1 MGFQEGGQ
9 YLPGDYVDEGK
20 LLLFIKD
27 EVASRAP
34 RKGQRLKAE
43 QARKR
48 KGPAP
53 GPRPAKRRRGALSLG
68 LEGRGSG
75 TEDDSEGGSN
85 GNSDGDD
92 GGPASDLLLMY
103 NSVRGYCSAI
113 NELWAHQ
120 TSRGLHT
127 APRPQRVALTA
138 LKTSIVRGQHQRLR
152 DEYTD
157 RGLATIRDGYTAS
170 QIPDLSWKAWGLCLG
185 PAYVEQHFRTLLC
198 FLFGNS
204 MLLRLGNRL
213 PMELPDLFSMP
224 LPGEGPQGQ
233 GWCLVTVM
241 SQGKTNQHGRLEY
254 GAALRHRDYR
264 ACLVGT
270 LAVYFFWRWH
280 CSGEAFPC
288 FRRSQ
293 DWYDIKVL
301 KRDNLHV
308 SEPLSDSTAASWTRR
323 LYSQA
328 GIRSSKV
335 THAGRVS
342 GTRLAELNGVSEDQI
357 RRGGRWN
364 ADQMTGCYLTTLPRG
379 FMRGIAD
386 FDPEWPASY
395 FLPREAVAPPA
406 ALLCQVWP
414 DLDRWQ
420 AAHLERADATEQV
433 APNLAAGGF
442 LELLQRLRSV
452 FLQDSVLWRQD
463 FPQHPIFRDP
473 LFQTAD
479 YRAFELSVR
488 GALAIAVKEDP
499 HSLAIQKAVPALND
513 RLRTMTGVIQNG
525 QVTHTQ
531 ALSALEGML
540 VSRIGQLTSAIDDF
554 VGGSFTCQ
562 FVPRSQGQGGSGTGL
577 AALPGGGSVGP
588 LAPVPLPVTGLA
600 GATPAG
606 GLGQYSMSRAVH
618 TIPELWQEWTVG
630 LQGQPSIER
639 LDELYGSRWRT
650 GPGKASERQFYSR
663 RKTLIT
669 EIKRLATIQAAVTTG
684 PGEGGGQAQAR
695 DPFQVV
701 ITQLEEER
709 KRAGLSLS
717 KVIDRLK

>member
-1 MGFQEGGQ
+1 
-9 YLPGDYVDEGK
+9 
-20 LLLFIKD
+20 
-27 EVASRAP
+27 
-34 RKGQRLKAE
+34 
-43 QARKR
+43 
-48 KGPAP
+48 
-53 GPRPAKRRRGALSLG
+53 
-68 LEGRGSG
+68 
-75 TEDDSEGGSN
+75 
-85 GNSDGDD
+85 
-92 GGPASDLLLMY
+92 MY

-138 LKTSIVRGQHQRLR
+138 LKTSIIRGQHQRLR

-170 QIPDLSWKAWGLCLG
+170 QIPDLSRKVWGLCLG
-185 PAYVEQHFRTLLC
+185 PAYVEQHFRTQLC

-204 MLLRLGNRL
+204 MLLRLSNRL
-213 PMELPDLFSMP
+213 PMELPDLFSIP

-241 SQGKTNQHGRLEY
+241 GQGKTNQHGRLEY
-254 GAALRHRDYR
+254 GAALRHRDHR
-264 ACLVGT
+264 SCLIGT
-270 LAVYFFWRWH
+270 LAVYLFWRWH

-288 FRRSQ
+288 FRQSE
-293 DWYDIKVL
+293 DWYNIKVL
-301 KRDNLHV
+301 KRDNLHI

-342 GTRLAELNGVSEDQI
+342 GARLAELNGVSEDQI

-386 FDPEWPASY
+386 FDPEWPTSY

-406 ALLCQVWP
+406 TLLCQVWP

-420 AAHLERADATEQV
+420 AAHLERADATERV
-433 APNLAAGGF
+433 EPNLAAGGF

-452 FLQDSVLWRQD
+452 FLQDSVLWRQE
-463 FPQHPIFRDP
+463 FPRHPIFQDP

-488 GALAIAVKEDP
+488 GALAVAIEEDP
-499 HSLAIQKAVPALND
+499 HSLAIRKAVPALND

-540 VSRIGQLTSAIDDF
+540 MSRIGQLTSAIDDF
-554 VGGSFTCQ
+554 VGGSFTCR
-562 FVPRSQGQGGSGTGL
+562 FVPRSQSQAGPWSAPT
-577 AALPGGGSVGP
+577 AIDGGSVGP
-588 LAPVPLPVTGLA
+588 LAPVPLPVTALA
-600 GATPAG
+600 GATPT

-630 LQGQPSIER
+630 LHGQPSIER
-639 LDELYGSRWRT
+639 LDELYGSRWRS

-669 EIKRLATIQAAVTTG
+669 EIKRLAAIQAMAPGGGGSSG
-684 PGEGGGQAQAR
+684 PGR
-695 DPFQVV
+695 DPFQIVV
-701 ITQLEEER
+701 TRLEEER
-709 KRAGLSLS
+709 KQACLSIS

>member
-1 MGFQEGGQ
+1 
-9 YLPGDYVDEGK
+9 
-20 LLLFIKD
+20 LFIKD

-43 QARKR
+43 LAKRKR
-48 KGPAP
+48 ERP
-53 GPRPAKRRRGALSLG
+53 GPGSRPAKRRRAALSLG
-68 LEGRGSG
+68 LEGSASS
-75 TEDDSEGGSN
+75 TEDDEGEE
-85 GNSDGDD
+85 DE
-92 GGPASDLLLMY
+92 PASDLLLLY

-138 LKTSIVRGQHQRLR
+138 LKTSIARGQHQRRR
-152 DEYTD
+152 DEYAD

-170 QIPDLSWKAWGLCLG
+170 QIPDLSRKVWGLCLG
-185 PAYVEQHFRTLLC
+185 PACAEQHFRTQLC

-204 MLLRLGNRL
+204 MLLRLSNRL

-241 SQGKTNQHGRLEY
+241 GQGKTNQHGRLEY
-254 GAALRHRDYR
+254 GAALRHRDHR
-264 ACLVGT
+264 SCLVGT
-270 LAVYFFWRWH
+270 LAVYLFWRWH

-288 FRRSQ
+288 FRRSE
-293 DWYDIKVL
+293 DWYNIKVL
-301 KRDNLHV
+301 KRDNRHL

-328 GIRSSKV
+328 GIQSSKV

-342 GTRLAELNGVSEDQI
+342 GARLAELNGVPEDQI

-364 ADQMTGCYLTTLPRG
+364 ADQMTGCYLTTLPRA

-386 FDPEWPASY
+386 FDPEWPTSY

-406 ALLCQVWP
+406 TLLCQVWP
-414 DLDRWQ
+414 DLDRWH
-420 AAHLERADATEQV
+420 AAHLEQAGAIEQV
-433 APNLAAGGF
+433 EPNLAAGGF

-452 FLQDSVLWRQD
+452 FLQDSVLWRQE
-463 FPQHPIFRDP
+463 FPRHPIFQDP

-479 YRAFELSVR
+479 YQAFELSVR
-488 GALAIAVKEDP
+488 GALALAVDEDP
-499 HSLAIQKAVPALND
+499 HSLAIRKAVPALND

-540 VSRIGQLTSAIDDF
+540 VSRISQLTSVIDDF
-554 VGGSFTCQ
+554 VSGSFTCQ
-562 FVPRSQGQGGSGTGL
+562 FVPRSQAQGSWDAPIT
-577 AALPGGGSVGP
+577 AAAGGSVGP
-588 LAPVPLPVTGLA
+588 LALVPLPVTALA
-600 GATPAG
+600 KATPTEP
-606 GLGQYSMSRAVH
+606 GQYSMSRAVH
-618 TIPELWQEWTVG
+618 TIPELWREWTVG
-630 LQGQPSIER
+630 LDGQPSIER
-639 LDELYGSRWRT
+639 LDELYGSRWRS
-650 GPGKASERQFYSR
+650 GPSKAPERQFYSR

-669 EIKRLATIQAAVTTG
+669 EIKRLAALQTRGGTG
-684 PGEGGGQAQAR
+684 QGE
-695 DPFQVV
+695 DPFQAVV
-701 ITQLEEER
+701 
-709 KRAGLSLS
+709 A
-717 KVIDRLK
+717 